1 MAEINGR
8 EITPVDFLE
17 AVYLNPNL
25 PLATRLRAAIEAAP
39 YRHAKLSAHAVGH
52 YDGKSFAEQLERA
65 IAIAINSPDVEWPGR
80 TTSDFSRIEA
90 FCQREC
96 EKVLMGGGW
105 KSLSLI
111 E

>member
-65 IAIAINSPDVEWPGR
+65 IARSQSTVPMLNGPVEPLP
-80 TTSDFSRIEA
+80 TSVASKPFVRGSVRR
-90 FCQREC
+90 F
-96 EKVLMGGGW
+96 
-105 KSLSLI
+105 
-111 E
+111 